1 MAADCRKVSRAW
13 QTLYNESQIA
23 MKASLQ
29 LRLSQHLALT
39 PQLQQSIRLLQL
51 STLELQQEVATA
63 IAQNPLLENDD
74 DWIASP
80 LRVAADG
87 SVIAQPPTPA
97 GTDALS
103 PGGAGSA
110 SETTANGSTGN
121 SDGEPQ
127 GVDEYN
133 GMSGDSSQWNLDDYG
148 RSGNASDDDD
158 MPPLQIHESTTTL
171 RDHLMAQLRVT
182 QASPRDRA
190 LVTFLIE
197 SLDEDG
203 YLGATFDEILADLP
217 AELEVDTDELNA
229 ALALLHSFDPAGV
242 GARSASECLKL
253 QLLRLEPSPT
263 RTLALEIVAHH
274 LELLAA
280 RDFTRL
286 RKQLKAS
293 DDELRDAHALI
304 RSLEPFPGAAY
315 GKAEADYVVPDIIV
329 KKVGQGWHAELN
341 PEVVPKLR
349 INHLYAN
356 ILRNNRGDPGS
367 GSLRQQLQEARWLI
381 KNIQQRFDTI
391 LRVAQA
397 IVERQKNF
405 FVHGEIA
412 MRPLV
417 LREIADTLGLHEST
431 VSRVT
436 TGKYML
442 TPFGTLEFKYFF
454 GSHVS
459 TDTGGAASSTAIRA
473 LIKQL
478 IGAEN
483 PKSPLSDSRIA
494 ELLAEQ
500 GFVVARRTV
509 AKYREALKIPAVN
522 LRKSL

>member
-1 MAADCRKVSRAW
+1 
-13 QTLYNESQIA
+13 

-63 IAQNPLLENDD
+63 VQQNPLLENDE
-74 DWIASP
+74 DWLSSP

-87 SVIAQPPTPA
+87 SLLASQQSAPPTAPEA
-97 GTDALS
+97 
-103 PGGAGSA
+103 PV
-110 SETTANGSTGN
+110 TTSSSSSSNG
-121 SDGEPQ
+121 DGE
-127 GVDEYN
+127 DTRERN
-133 GMSGDSSQWNLDDYG
+133 GLDDFSNGNNDGDSPWSLDDYSRPG
-148 RSGNASDDDD
+148 TATDDDD
-158 MPPLQIHESTTTL
+158 LPPMQLQESSTSL
-171 RDHLMAQLRVT
+171 RDHLSAQLRLT
-182 QASPRDRA
+182 NASPRDRA

-197 SLDEDG
+197 SLDDDG
-203 YLGATFDEILADLP
+203 YLSISLDEVVADLP
-217 AELEVDTDELNA
+217 EELEIDTDEAAA
-229 ALALLHSFDPAGV
+229 ALALLQSFDPPGV

-253 QLLRLEPSPT
+253 QLLRMDDSPN
-263 RTLALEIVAHH
+263 RALAIEIASQH

-286 RKQLKAS
+286 RKQLKVG
-293 DDELRDAHALI
+293 DDELRDAHTLI

-315 GKAEADYVVPDIIV
+315 GKAEADYVVPDVIV
-329 KKVGQGWHAELN
+329 RKTKDGWFADLN
-341 PEVVPKLR
+341 SDIVPRLR

-381 KNIQQRFDTI
+381 KNIQQRFETI

-397 IVERQKNF
+397 IVDRQKNF

-478 IGAEN
+478 IGAEE
-483 PKSPLSDSRIA
+483 PKTPLSDSRIA

>member
-1 MAADCRKVSRAW
+1 
-13 QTLYNESQIA
+13 

-51 STLELQQEVATA
+51 STLELQQEVAMA
-63 IAQNPLLENDD
+63 VAQNPLLESEDE
-74 DWIASP
+74 WIASP
-80 LRVAADG
+80 LRVASDG
-87 SVIAQPPTPA
+87 SVIAQPPTPSA
-97 GTDALS
+97 PEPMSGAS
-103 PGGAGSA
+103 P
-110 SETTANGSTGN
+110 SERADG
-121 SDGEPQ
+121 SDGASSDDYSPL
-127 GVDEYN
+127 GGND
-133 GMSGDSSQWNLDDYG
+133 GGDSSQWNLDDYG
-148 RSGNASDDDD
+148 RSPAASDDDD
-158 MPPLQIHESTTTL
+158 LPPLQIHESTTTL

-182 QASPRDRA
+182 QASQRDRA
-190 LVTFLIE
+190 LITFLIE
-197 SLDEDG
+197 SLDDDG
-203 YLGATFDEILADLP
+203 YLTSSLDEILDDLP
-217 AELEVDTDELNA
+217 EELEVDLDELSA

-242 GARSASECLKL
+242 GARSASECLRL
-253 QLLRLEPSPT
+253 QLLRLPPSPT
-263 RTLALEIVAHH
+263 RKIALEIAANH

-286 RKQLKAS
+286 RKQLKAT
-293 DDELRDAHALI
+293 DDDLREAHALI

-315 GKAEADYVVPDIIV
+315 GKAEADYVVPDIMV
-329 KKVGQGWHAELN
+329 RKVAGGWQAELN
-341 PEVVPKLR
+341 PEVMPRLR

-381 KNIQQRFDTI
+381 KNIQQRFETI

-478 IGAEN
+478 IGAEDS
-483 PKSPLSDSRIA
+483 KTPLSDSRIA

>member
-1 MAADCRKVSRAW
+1 
-13 QTLYNESQIA
+13 

-63 IAQNPLLENDD
+63 IAQNPLLENDE

-80 LRVAADG
+80 LRVASDG
-87 SVIAQPPTPA
+87 TLIAQPPVPA
-97 GTDALS
+97 GADAPP
-103 PGGAGSA
+103 PGTIGSTTA
-110 SETTANGSTGN
+110 TNGSSTANGDS
-121 SDGEPQ
+121 EPQ

-133 GMSGDSSQWNLDDYG
+133 GLSGEASQWNLDDYG
-148 RSGNASDDDD
+148 RSGSASDDDD
-158 MPPLQIHESTTTL
+158 LPPLQIHESTTTL

-182 QASPRDRA
+182 QASPRYRA
-190 LVTFLIE
+190 LVAFLIE

-203 YLGATFDEILADLP
+203 YLDATFDEILADLP
-217 AELEVDTDELNA
+217 EELEVDTDELNA

-253 QLLRLEPSPT
+253 QLLRLERTAT
-263 RTLALEIVAHH
+263 RTLALDIVAHH

-315 GKAEADYVVPDIIV
+315 GKPEADYVVPDIIV
-329 KKVGQGWHAELN
+329 KKAGQGWHAELN

>member
-1 MAADCRKVSRAW
+1 
-13 QTLYNESQIA
+13 

-63 IAQNPLLENDD
+63 VAQNPLLENDEE
-74 DWIASP
+74 WLASP
-80 LRVAADG
+80 LRVASDG
-87 SVIAQPPTPA
+87 SLIAQSPNSATPEPMQGLSNGSSTPNERMERDEPA
-97 GTDALS
+97 GA
-103 PGGAGSA
+103 
-110 SETTANGSTGN
+110 
-121 SDGEPQ
+121 
-127 GVDEYN
+127 DEYDSYASDN
-133 GMSGDSSQWNLDDYG
+133 GDTSQWNLDDYG
-148 RSGNASDDDD
+148 RSARTSDEDD
-158 MPPLQIHESTTTL
+158 MPPLQIHEATTSL
-171 RDHLMAQLRVT
+171 RDHLSAQLRMT

-190 LVTFLIE
+190 LVMFLIE
-197 SLDEDG
+197 SLDDDG
-203 YLGATFDEILADLP
+203 YLGASLDEVLGDLP
-217 AELEVDTDELNA
+217 DELEVDADELNA
-229 ALALLHSFDPAGV
+229 AIALLHSFDPAGV

-253 QLLRLEPSPT
+253 QLLRLDPSPT
-263 RTLALEIVAHH
+263 RMLALDIVSQY

-286 RKQLKAS
+286 RKHLKSS

-329 KKVGQGWHAELN
+329 KKSGQNWLAELN
-341 PEVVPKLR
+341 PEVVPRLR

-356 ILRNNRGDPGS
+356 ILRNSRGDPGA
-367 GSLRQQLQEARWLI
+367 GSLKQQLQEARWLI

-405 FVHGEIA
+405 FAHGEIA

-478 IGAEN
+478 IGAED

>member
-1 MAADCRKVSRAW
+1 
-13 QTLYNESQIA
+13 

-51 STLELQQEVATA
+51 STLELQQEVSMA
-63 IAQNPLLENDD
+63 ISQNPLLEAED

-87 SVIAQPPTPA
+87 TVIAQTSQNAAPEEMSSAPP
-97 GTDALS
+97 S
-103 PGGAGSA
+103 SSSA
-110 SETTANGSTGN
+110 SSGES
-121 SDGEPQ
+121 SESGEPQ

-133 GMSGDSSQWNLDDYG
+133 GLGADANADSNQWNLDDYG

-158 MPPLQIHESTTTL
+158 LPPLQIHESTTTL
-171 RDHLMAQLRVT
+171 RDHLTAQLRVT

-197 SLDEDG
+197 SLDDDG
-203 YLGATFDEILADLP
+203 YLTATFDEILADLP
-217 AELEVDTDELNA
+217 EELEVDTDELNA

-242 GARSASECLKL
+242 GARSASECLRL
-253 QLLRLEPSPT
+253 QLCRLDPSPT
-263 RTLALEIVAHH
+263 RTLALDIVAHH

-286 RKQLKAS
+286 RKYLKAS
-293 DDELRDAHALI
+293 DDDLREAHALI
-304 RSLEPFPGAAY
+304 RSLEPFPGASY
-315 GKAEADYVVPDIIV
+315 GKAEADYVVPDIMV
-329 KKVGQGWHAELN
+329 RKTAQGWLAELN

-381 KNIQQRFDTI
+381 KNIQQRFETI

-405 FVHGEIA
+405 FAHGEIA

-478 IGAEN
+478 IGAEDT
-483 PKSPLSDSRIA
+483 KSPLSDSRIA

>member
-1 MAADCRKVSRAW
+1 
-13 QTLYNESQIA
+13 

-63 IAQNPLLENDD
+63 VAQNPLLENEE
-74 DWIASP
+74 DWSSKSLRIAT
-80 LRVAADG
+80 DG
-87 SVIAQPPTPA
+87 SLVGPGPSQGPA
-97 GTDALS
+97 ANNGDDRRNGGDEGRNGASDDGRHSDRTNGSNGSDEGG
-103 PGGAGSA
+103 GGADAVGRD
-110 SETTANGSTGN
+110 
-121 SDGEPQ
+121 DGGADPP
-127 GVDEYN
+127 N
-133 GMSGDSSQWNLDDYG
+133 WSLDDYA
-148 RSGNASDDDD
+148 RSSSGSGSNTDDDD
-158 MPPLQIHESTTTL
+158 LPPMQLEEVQTNL
-171 RDHLMAQLRVT
+171 RDHLNDQLALT
-182 QASPRDRA
+182 QVDRRDRA

-197 SLDEDG
+197 SIDDAG
-203 YLGATFDEILADLP
+203 YLTTSLEEIVADMP
-217 AELEVDTDELNA
+217 EDYGVDLDDLGNA
-229 ALALLHSFDPAGV
+229 LVLLQSFDPAGV
-242 GARSASECLKL
+242 AARSPAECLTL
-253 QLLRLEPSPT
+253 QLRRLEATPT
-263 RTLALEIVAHH
+263 RALAIEIVGKH

-286 RKQLKAS
+286 RRQLKVG
-293 DDELRDAHALI
+293 DDALRDAHLLI

-315 GKAEADYVVPDIIV
+315 GNSEADYVVPDV
-329 KKVGQGWHAELN
+329 LVRKTNQGWVAELN
-341 PEVVPKLR
+341 PEVVPRLR
-349 INHLYAN
+349 INNLYAN

-405 FVHGEIA
+405 FAHGEIA

-442 TPFGTLEFKYFF
+442 TPSGTLEFKFFF

-459 TDTGGAASSTAIRA
+459 TDTGGSASSTAIRA

-478 IGAEN
+478 IGAES
-483 PKSPLSDSRIA
+483 PKTPLSDSRIA

-509 AKYREALKIPAVN
+509 AKYREALRIPAVN

>member
-1 MAADCRKVSRAW
+1 MTQRAALVANCWYDS
-13 QTLYNESQIA
+13 LFA

-51 STLELQQEVATA
+51 STLELQQEVAMA
-63 IAQNPLLENDD
+63 VSQNPLLENDD
-74 DWIASP
+74 DWITSP
-80 LRVAADG
+80 LRVASDG
-87 SVIAQPPTPA
+87 SLIAQSPTQASSDMSGQPPNGSGASNERSERDEPA
-97 GTDALS
+97 GA
-103 PGGAGSA
+103 
-110 SETTANGSTGN
+110 
-121 SDGEPQ
+121 
-127 GVDEYN
+127 DEYDGYSADN
-133 GMSGDSSQWNLDDYG
+133 GDTSPWNLDDFG
-148 RSGNASDDDD
+148 RSAPSSDEDD
-158 MPPLQIHESTTTL
+158 MPPLQVHEATTSL
-171 RDHLMAQLRVT
+171 RDHLSAQLRVT

-190 LVTFLIE
+190 LVMFLIE
-197 SLDEDG
+197 SLDDDG
-203 YLGATFDEILADLP
+203 YLAASLDEILADLP
-217 AELEVDTDELNA
+217 AELEVDVDELNA
-229 ALALLHSFDPAGV
+229 ALALLHSFDPSGV
-242 GARSASECLKL
+242 GARSASECLRL
-253 QLLRLEPSPT
+253 QLLRLDPSPT
-263 RTLALEIVAHH
+263 RVLALEIVSQY

-286 RKQLKAS
+286 RKHLKAN
-293 DDELRDAHALI
+293 DDELRDAHTLI
-304 RSLEPFPGAAY
+304 RSLEPFPGSAY

-329 KKVGQGWHAELN
+329 KKSGQSWHAELN
-341 PEVVPKLR
+341 PEVVPRLR

-356 ILRNNRGDPGS
+356 ILRNSRGDPS
-367 GSLRQQLQEARWLI
+367 AGSLKQQLQEARWLI

-405 FVHGEIA
+405 FAHGEIA

-478 IGAEN
+478 IGAED

>member
-1 MAADCRKVSRAW
+1 
-13 QTLYNESQIA
+13 

-63 IAQNPLLENDD
+63 IAQNPLLENED

-87 SVIAQPPTPA
+87 SVIAQTPTP
-97 GTDALS
+97 
-103 PGGAGSA
+103 SA
-110 SETTANGSTGN
+110 PEPMSAAPSSSSSAESSES
-121 SDGEPQ
+121 GEPAS
-127 GVDEYN
+127 VDEYN
-133 GMSGDSSQWNLDDYG
+133 GLASDTNGDASQWNLDDYG

-158 MPPLQIHESTTTL
+158 LPPLQIHESTTSL
-171 RDHLMAQLRVT
+171 RDYLTAQLRVT

-197 SLDEDG
+197 SLDDEG
-203 YLGATFDEILADLP
+203 YLTATCEEILADMP
-217 AELEVDTDELNA
+217 VELEVDADELNA
-229 ALALLHSFDPAGV
+229 ALALLQSFDPPGV

-253 QLLRLEPSPT
+253 QLLRLDPSPT

-286 RKQLKAS
+286 RKHLKAS

-315 GKAEADYVVPDIIV
+315 GKAEADYVVPDVIV
-329 KKVGQGWHAELN
+329 KKTAQGWHAELN

-381 KNIQQRFDTI
+381 KNIQQRFETI

>member
-1 MAADCRKVSRAW
+1 LW
-13 QTLYNESQIA
+13 QSLYNETQLA

-51 STLELQQEVATA
+51 STLELQQEVAMA
-63 IAQNPLLENDD
+63 VSQNPLLESEEE
-74 DWIASP
+74 WIASP
-80 LRVAADG
+80 LRVAGDG
-87 SVIAQPPTPA
+87 SVIAQTPA
-97 GTDALS
+97 PSAPES
-103 PGGAGSA
+103 MSGSA
-110 SETTANGSTGN
+110 PDGASEHAGA
-121 SDGEPQ
+121 SDSGPS
-127 GVDEYN
+127 DEYN
-133 GMSGDSSQWNLDDYG
+133 GLSSSDSGDASQWNLDDYG
-148 RSGNASDDDD
+148 RSSAPSDDDD
-158 MPPLQIHESTTTL
+158 LPPLQIHEPTTTL

-182 QASPRDRA
+182 QAGLRDRA
-190 LVTFLIE
+190 LITFLIE

-203 YLGATFDEILADLP
+203 YLTASLDEVIADLP
-217 AELEVDTDELNA
+217 DELEVDLDEMNA

-242 GARSASECLKL
+242 GARSASECLRL
-253 QLLRLEPSPT
+253 QLLRLPDTPT
-263 RTLALEIVAHH
+263 RKLALEIVGQH

-286 RKQLKAS
+286 KKQLKTT
-293 DDELRDAHALI
+293 DDALREAHALI

-329 KKVGQGWHAELN
+329 RKTGQGWLAELN
-341 PEVVPKLR
+341 PEVVPRLR

-381 KNIQQRFDTI
+381 KNIQQRFETI

-397 IVERQKNF
+397 IVERQKSF

-478 IGAEN
+478 IGAEDS
-483 PKSPLSDSRIA
+483 KTPLSDSRIA

>member
-1 MAADCRKVSRAW
+1 
-13 QTLYNESQIA
+13 

-51 STLELQQEVATA
+51 STLELQQEVAMA
-63 IAQNPLLENDD
+63 ISQNPLLENED

-87 SVIAQPPTPA
+87 SLIAQAPNNAAP
-97 GTDALS
+97 DQM
-103 PGGAGSA
+103 
-110 SETTANGSTGN
+110 GN
-121 SDGEPQ
+121 SNSSSSTSTSERAENGEPQ

-133 GMSGDSSQWNLDDYG
+133 GLSSDNNGDSTQWNLDDYG
-148 RSGNASDDDD
+148 RSGTASDDDD
-158 MPPLQIHESTTTL
+158 LPPLQIHESSTSL

-182 QASPRDRA
+182 QASQRDRA
-190 LVTFLIE
+190 LITFLIE
-197 SLDEDG
+197 SLDDDG
-203 YLGATFDEILADLP
+203 YLTATLEEVQADLP
-217 AELEVDTDELNA
+217 EELEVDLDELNA
-229 ALALLHSFDPAGV
+229 ALALLHSFDPPGV

-253 QLLRLEPSPT
+253 QLLRLEGSPT

-280 RDFTRL
+280 RD
-286 RKQLKAS
+286 
-293 DDELRDAHALI
+293 AHDLI

-315 GKAEADYVVPDIIV
+315 GKAEADYVVPDIMV
-329 KKVGQGWHAELN
+329 RKTGQGWQAELN

-381 KNIQQRFDTI
+381 KNIQQRFETI

-397 IVERQKNF
+397 IVERQKSF

-483 PKSPLSDSRIA
+483 TKSPLSDSRIA

>member
-1 MAADCRKVSRAW
+1 
-13 QTLYNESQIA
+13 

-51 STLELQQEVATA
+51 STLELQQEVAMA
-63 IAQNPLLENDD
+63 VSQNPLLENDD
-74 DWIASP
+74 DWITSP
-80 LRVAADG
+80 LRVASDG
-87 SVIAQPPTPA
+87 SLIAQSPAQASADMSGQPPNGSGASNERPERDEPA
-97 GTDALS
+97 GA
-103 PGGAGSA
+103 
-110 SETTANGSTGN
+110 
-121 SDGEPQ
+121 
-127 GVDEYN
+127 DEYDGYSDN
-133 GMSGDSSQWNLDDYG
+133 GDASPWNLDDFG
-148 RSGNASDDDD
+148 RSAPSSDEDDI
-158 MPPLQIHESTTTL
+158 PPLQVHEATTSL
-171 RDHLMAQLRVT
+171 RDHLSAQLRVT
-182 QASPRDRA
+182 QAGPRDRA
-190 LVTFLIE
+190 LVMFLIE
-197 SLDEDG
+197 SLDDDG
-203 YLGATFDEILADLP
+203 YLTASFDEILADLP
-217 AELEVDTDELNA
+217 AELEIDVDELNA

-242 GARSASECLKL
+242 GARSASECLRL
-253 QLLRLEPSPT
+253 QLLRLDPSPT
-263 RTLALEIVAHH
+263 RVLALEIVSQY

-286 RKQLKAS
+286 RKHLKAN
-293 DDELRDAHALI
+293 DDELRDAHTLI
-304 RSLEPFPGAAY
+304 RSLEPFPGSAY

-329 KKVGQGWHAELN
+329 KKSGQSWHAELN
-341 PEVVPKLR
+341 PEVVPRLR

-356 ILRNNRGDPGS
+356 ILRNSRGDPS
-367 GSLRQQLQEARWLI
+367 AGSLKQQLQEARWLI

-405 FVHGEIA
+405 FAHGEIA

-478 IGAEN
+478 IGAED

>member
-1 MAADCRKVSRAW
+1 
-13 QTLYNESQIA
+13 

-63 IAQNPLLENDD
+63 VAQNPLLENED

-87 SVIAQPPTPA
+87 SLVTSATNALPAETP
-97 GTDALS
+97 
-103 PGGAGSA
+103 GASIP
-110 SETTANGSTGN
+110 SSGST
-121 SDGEPQ
+121 SESERTDSPEPAA
-127 GVDEYN
+127 VDEYN
-133 GMSGDSSQWNLDDYG
+133 GMSSDSGADASSWNLDDYARPG
-148 RSGNASDDDD
+148 TASDDDD
-158 MPPLQIHESTTTL
+158 MPPLQLHEATTSL
-171 RDHLMAQLRVT
+171 REHLSAQLRLT
-182 QASPRDRA
+182 KASPRDRA

-197 SLDEDG
+197 SLDDDG
-203 YLGATFDEILADLP
+203 YLSATCEEILSDLP
-217 AELEVDTDELNA
+217 EELEVDADELNA
-229 ALALLHSFDPAGV
+229 ALALLHSFDPPGV

-253 QLLRLEPSPT
+253 QLLRLDPSPA
-263 RTLALEIVAHH
+263 RTLALEIVAHY

-286 RKQLKAS
+286 RKHLKVS
-293 DDELRDAHALI
+293 DDELRAAHALI

-329 KKVGQGWHAELN
+329 RKTPQGWQAELN
-341 PEVVPKLR
+341 PEVVPRLR

-356 ILRNNRGDPGS
+356 ILRTNRGDPGS

-381 KNIQQRFDTI
+381 KNIQQRFETI

-478 IGAEN
+478 IGAED

>member
-1 MAADCRKVSRAW
+1 
-13 QTLYNESQIA
+13 

-51 STLELQQEVATA
+51 STLELQQEVAMA
-63 IAQNPLLENDD
+63 IAQNPLLENED

-87 SVIAQPPTPA
+87 SLVTQTRGNAEPE
-97 GTDALS
+97 
-103 PGGAGSA
+103 SA
-110 SETTANGSTGN
+110 SHTSSPSSTNTN
-121 SDGEPQ
+121 SEAGEPQ

-133 GMSGDSSQWNLDDYG
+133 GLAADNSADTSQWNLDDYG
-148 RSGNASDDDD
+148 RSSSASDDDD
-158 MPPLQIHESTTTL
+158 LPPLQVHESSTSL
-171 RDHLMAQLRVT
+171 RDHLNTQLCVT

-197 SLDEDG
+197 SLDDDG
-203 YLGATFDEILADLP
+203 YLIAAFEEILADLP
-217 AELEVDTDELNA
+217 DELEVDADELKA

-253 QLLRLEPSPT
+253 QLLRLDASPT
-263 RTLALEIVAHH
+263 RTLALEIVEHH

-280 RDFTRL
+280 RDFIRL
-286 RKQLKAS
+286 RRRLKA
-293 DDELRDAHALI
+293 DDDALREAHALI
-304 RSLEPFPGAAY
+304 RSLEPFPGAMY
-315 GKAEADYVVPDIIV
+315 GKSEADYVVPDV
-329 KKVGQGWHAELN
+329 LVRKTAQGWQAELN
-341 PEVVPKLR
+341 PEIMPRLR

-356 ILRNNRGDPGS
+356 ILRNNRSDPGS

-397 IVERQKNF
+397 IVERQKSF
-405 FVHGEIA
+405 FLHGEIA

-436 TGKYML
+436 TGKYLL

-483 PKSPLSDSRIA
+483 PVTPLSDSRIA

-509 AKYREALKIPAVN
+509 AKYRETLKIPAVN

>member
-1 MAADCRKVSRAW
+1 
-13 QTLYNESQIA
+13 

-51 STLELQQEVATA
+51 STLELQQEVAMA
-63 IAQNPLLENDD
+63 VAQNPLLENED
-74 DWIASP
+74 DWISSP
-80 LRVAADG
+80 LCLAADG
-87 SVIAQPPTPA
+87 SLIASPA
-97 GTDALS
+97 APAEPMMS
-103 PGGAGSA
+103 NGSA
-110 SETTANGSTGN
+110 SGTTSSERSEN
-121 SDGEPQ
+121 SEPQ

-133 GMSGDSSQWNLDDYG
+133 GLGSDNSSDSSSWNLEDYG
-148 RSGNASDDDD
+148 RSSNASDDDL
-158 MPPLQIHESTTTL
+158 PPLQIHESTTTL
-171 RDHLMAQLRVT
+171 RDHLTAQLRMT
-182 QASPRDRA
+182 AANQRDRT
-190 LVTFLIE
+190 LITFLIG

-203 YLGATFDEILADLP
+203 YLTSSLEEIQADLP
-217 AELEVDTDELNA
+217 EELEVDVDELSA
-229 ALALLHSFDPAGV
+229 ALALLQSFDPPGV
-242 GARSASECLKL
+242 GGRSASECLKL
-253 QLLRLEPSPT
+253 QLLRLDGSPT
-263 RTLALEIVAHH
+263 RTLALEIVTNH
-274 LELLAA
+274 LELLAT

-286 RKQLKAS
+286 RKQLKVS
-293 DDELRDAHALI
+293 DDALRDAHLLI
-304 RSLEPFPGAAY
+304 KSLEPFPGAAY
-315 GKAEADYVVPDIIV
+315 GKSEADYVVPDILV
-329 KKVGQGWHAELN
+329 RKSTSGWTAELN
-341 PEVVPKLR
+341 LEIVPRLR

-381 KNIQQRFDTI
+381 KNIQQRFETI

-405 FVHGEIA
+405 FAHGEIA

-478 IGAEN
+478 IGAED
-483 PKSPLSDSRIA
+483 PKTPLSDSRIA

>member
-1 MAADCRKVSRAW
+1 
-13 QTLYNESQIA
+13 

-63 IAQNPLLENDD
+63 VQQNPLLENDE
-74 DWIASP
+74 DWLSSP

-87 SVIAQPPTPA
+87 SVLAPQQSAPSTVPEAQ
-97 GTDALS
+97 GNS
-103 PGGAGSA
+103 ISSA
-110 SETTANGSTGN
+110 SNG
-121 SDGEPQ
+121 DGEEPR
-127 GVDEYN
+127 ERN
-133 GMSGDSSQWNLDDYG
+133 GLDDFSNGSGDSDSPWSLDDYSRPG
-148 RSGNASDDDD
+148 TASDDDD
-158 MPPLQIHESTTTL
+158 LPPMQLQESGTSL
-171 RDHLMAQLRVT
+171 REHLSAQLRLT
-182 QASPRDRA
+182 GASPRDRA

-197 SLDEDG
+197 SLDDDG
-203 YLGATFDEILADLP
+203 YLSMSLDEVVADLP
-217 AELEVDTDELNA
+217 DELEIDTDEAGA
-229 ALALLHSFDPAGV
+229 ALALLQSFDPPGV

-253 QLLRLEPSPT
+253 QLLRMDGSPI
-263 RTLALEIVAHH
+263 RALAIDIVTQH

-286 RKQLKAS
+286 RKQLKVG
-293 DDELRDAHALI
+293 DDELRDAHTLI

-329 KKVGQGWHAELN
+329 RKTKDGWIADLN
-341 PEVVPKLR
+341 SDIVPRLR

-381 KNIQQRFDTI
+381 KNIQQRFETI

-397 IVERQKNF
+397 IVDRQKNF

-478 IGAEN
+478 IGAEE
-483 PKSPLSDSRIA
+483 PKTPLSDSRIA

>member
-1 MAADCRKVSRAW
+1 MTQRVALVANCRYDS
-13 QTLYNESQIA
+13 LFA

-51 STLELQQEVATA
+51 STLELQQEVAMA

-74 DWIASP
+74 EWIASP
-80 LRVAADG
+80 LRVASDG
-87 SVIAQPPTPA
+87 SLIAQQPAPAATDAGGMPPNGTSGSGERGERDEPA
-97 GTDALS
+97 GADEYDGYA
-103 PGGAGSA
+103 AD
-110 SETTANGSTGN
+110 N
-121 SDGEPQ
+121 SDASP
-127 GVDEYN
+127 
-133 GMSGDSSQWNLDDYG
+133 WNLDDFG
-148 RSGNASDDDD
+148 RAAPSSDEDD
-158 MPPLQIHESTTTL
+158 MPPLQIHESTTSL
-171 RDHLMAQLRVT
+171 RDHLSAQLRVT
-182 QASPRDRA
+182 QAGTRDRA
-190 LVTFLIE
+190 LVMFLIE
-197 SLDEDG
+197 SLDDDG
-203 YLGATFDEILADLP
+203 YLTASLDEVLTDLP
-217 AELEVDTDELNA
+217 AELEVDVDELNA

-242 GARSASECLKL
+242 GARSASECLRL
-253 QLLRLEPSPT
+253 QLLRLDPSPT
-263 RTLALEIVAHH
+263 RALALDIVSQY

-286 RKQLKAS
+286 RKHLKAS
-293 DDELRDAHALI
+293 DDALRDAHALI

-329 KKVGQGWHAELN
+329 KRTGQGWHAELN
-341 PEVVPKLR
+341 PEVVPRLR

-356 ILRNNRGDPGS
+356 ILRNSRGDPS
-367 GSLRQQLQEARWLI
+367 AGSLKQQLQEARWLI

-405 FVHGEIA
+405 FAHGEIA

-478 IGAEN
+478 IGAED

>member
-1 MAADCRKVSRAW
+1 
-13 QTLYNESQIA
+13 

-51 STLELQQEVATA
+51 STLELQQEVAMA
-63 IAQNPLLENDD
+63 VAQNPLLENDD
-74 DWIASP
+74 EWIASP

-87 SVIAQPPTPA
+87 SLIAQTPPSSAPEPMQGAPVGGDAPA
-97 GTDALS
+97 GERSERDDGS
-103 PGGAGSA
+103 GGDDYDSYSG
-110 SETTANGSTGN
+110 
-121 SDGEPQ
+121 SDG
-127 GVDEYN
+127 DA
-133 GMSGDSSQWNLDDYG
+133 SQWNLDDYG
-148 RSGNASDDDD
+148 RTSGASDDDD
-158 MPPLQIHESTTTL
+158 LPPLQVHETSTSL
-171 RDHLMAQLRVT
+171 RDHLSAQLRVT

-190 LVTFLIE
+190 LITFLIE
-197 SLDEDG
+197 SLDDDG
-203 YLGATFDEILADLP
+203 YLGATLDEVRADLP
-217 AELEVDTDELNA
+217 EELEVELDELAA

-242 GARSASECLKL
+242 GARSASECLRL
-253 QLLRLEPSPT
+253 QLLRLDPSPT
-263 RTLALEIVAHH
+263 RTLALDIVSQH

-315 GKAEADYVVPDIIV
+315 GKAEADYVVPDIMV
-329 KKVGQGWHAELN
+329 KKSGQNWLAELN

-356 ILRNNRGDPGS
+356 ILRNSRGDPGA
-367 GSLRQQLQEARWLI
+367 GSLKQQLQEARWLI
-381 KNIQQRFDTI
+381 KNIQQRFETI

-405 FVHGEIA
+405 FAHGEIA

-478 IGAEN
+478 IGAED
-483 PKSPLSDSRIA
+483 PKTPLSDSRIA

>member
-1 MAADCRKVSRAW
+1 
-13 QTLYNESQIA
+13 

-51 STLELQQEVATA
+51 STLELQQEVAMA
-63 IAQNPLLENDD
+63 VAQNPLLESEDE
-74 DWIASP
+74 WIASP
-80 LRVAADG
+80 LRVASDG
-87 SVIAQPPTPA
+87 TVIAQAPTSSAQEPM
-97 GTDALS
+97 S
-103 PGGAGSA
+103 GGAGTSESAERSERSDGGGTDEYGTPSA
-110 SETTANGSTGN
+110 S
-121 SDGEPQ
+121 DGA
-127 GVDEYN
+127 
-133 GMSGDSSQWNLDDYG
+133 DSSQWNLDDYG
-148 RSGNASDDDD
+148 RSSGASDDDD
-158 MPPLQIHESTTTL
+158 LPPLQIHESTTTL

-182 QASPRDRA
+182 QAGLRDRA

-197 SLDEDG
+197 SLDDDG
-203 YLGATFDEILADLP
+203 YLTSSLDEVLTDLP
-217 AELEVDTDELNA
+217 EELEVDVDELAA
-229 ALALLHSFDPAGV
+229 ALALLQSFDPSGV

-253 QLLRLEPSPT
+253 QLLRLPGSPT
-263 RTLALEIVAHH
+263 RKLSLEIAANH

-293 DDELRDAHALI
+293 DDELRDAHAMI

-315 GKAEADYVVPDIIV
+315 GKAEADYVVPDIMV
-329 KKVGQGWHAELN
+329 RKTSGGWQAELN
-341 PEVVPKLR
+341 PEVVPRLR

-381 KNIQQRFDTI
+381 KNIQQRFETI

-405 FVHGEIA
+405 FAHGEIA

-478 IGAEN
+478 IGAEDS
-483 PKSPLSDSRIA
+483 KTPLSDSRIA

>member
-1 MAADCRKVSRAW
+1 
-13 QTLYNESQIA
+13 

-63 IAQNPLLENDD
+63 ISQNPLLENED

-87 SVIAQPPTPA
+87 SLIAQAP
-97 GTDALS
+97 
-103 PGGAGSA
+103 GSA
-110 SETTANGSTGN
+110 TPPDQVGCNGASSSTSSSERSEN
-121 SDGEPQ
+121 GEPQ

-133 GMSGDSSQWNLDDYG
+133 GLSGDGNGDASQWNLDDYG
-148 RSGNASDDDD
+148 RSGNASDDDL
-158 MPPLQIHESTTTL
+158 PPLQIHESSTSL

-182 QASPRDRA
+182 QAGQRDRA

-197 SLDEDG
+197 SLDDDG
-203 YLGATFDEILADLP
+203 YLAATLEEVLADLP
-217 AELEVDTDELNA
+217 EELEVDLDELNA

-263 RTLALEIVAHH
+263 RALALDIVAHY

-286 RKQLKAS
+286 RKHLKAS
-293 DDELRDAHALI
+293 DDDLRDAHALI

-315 GKAEADYVVPDIIV
+315 GKAEADYVVPDIMV
-329 KKVGQGWHAELN
+329 RKTAQGWQAELN
-341 PEVVPKLR
+341 PEVVPKLC

-356 ILRNNRGDPGS
+356 ILRNNRGDPSS

-381 KNIQQRFDTI
+381 KNIQQRFETI

-397 IVERQKNF
+397 IVERQKSF

-483 PKSPLSDSRIA
+483 AKTPLSDSRIA

-509 AKYREALKIPAVN
+509 AKYREALRIPAIN

>member
-1 MAADCRKVSRAW
+1 MAQGAW
-13 QTLYNESQIA
+13 VVANFRYDSLLA

-51 STLELQQEVATA
+51 STLELQQEVAMA
-63 IAQNPLLENDD
+63 VAQNPLLESDD
-74 DWIASP
+74 EWIASP

-87 SVIAQPPTPA
+87 SLIAQTPPASNPEPMAATN
-97 GTDALS
+97 
-103 PGGAGSA
+103 GAGQTGERTERDEPASA
-110 SETTANGSTGN
+110 DDY
-121 SDGEPQ
+121 DG
-127 GVDEYN
+127 YA
-133 GMSGDSSQWNLDDYG
+133 SGDSDGPQWNLDEFG
-148 RSGNASDDDD
+148 RASGASDDDD
-158 MPPLQIHESTTTL
+158 LPPLQVQEAATSL
-171 RDHLMAQLRVT
+171 RDHLSAQLRVT
-182 QASPRDRA
+182 QAGPRDRA
-190 LVTFLIE
+190 LVMFLIE
-197 SLDEDG
+197 SLDDDG
-203 YLGATFDEILADLP
+203 YLTATLDEVLADLP
-217 AELEVDTDELNA
+217 PELEVDCDELNA

-253 QLLRLEPSPT
+253 QLLRLDPSPT
-263 RTLALEIVAHH
+263 RTLALEIVSQY

-286 RKQLKAS
+286 RKHLKAN
-293 DDELRDAHALI
+293 DDALRDAHALI

-329 KKVGQGWHAELN
+329 KKVGQGWQAELN
-341 PEVVPKLR
+341 PEVVPRLR
-349 INHLYAN
+349 INNLYAN
-356 ILRNNRGDPGS
+356 ILRNSRGDPS
-367 GSLRQQLQEARWLI
+367 AGSLKQQLQEARWLI

-397 IVERQKNF
+397 IVERQRNF
-405 FVHGEIA
+405 FAHGEIA

-478 IGAEN
+478 IGAEDT
-483 PKSPLSDSRIA
+483 KSPLSDSRIA